1 MVLYGT
7 SPQKQTMKISFR
19 LIILLTLSVNA
30 VMLVATFFILRQL
43 EANLLKATRDEIRA
57 HAATLQIALEEDYA
71 TGRSLDATRLI
82 NRLSENAN
90 IYGAILFNAKGQIEV
105 VTNNLTAK
113 EISYL
118 KEVQHVLQTAQST
131 EITRR
136 LNEQDVFSVISPI
149 KNGEGV
155 VGAIEIAQPISFI
168 HAEVVRERWNIALTA
183 ASLCIAILLVVSLVL
198 HFNLTRPVQVL
209 LKGAIAVGKGDLSHR
224 VSVPRSSGELVQLA
238 AEFNRM
244 ATHLDE
250 QREALAREAEEKLNL
265 ERKLRHNEQL
275 AAVGRLAAGVAHE
288 MGAPLQVIDGRAK
301 QLQER
306 SESNLETRQRNL
318 TIIRTQA
325 ERIARIVRQML
336 NLARPYKLQIA
347 PIKLADLV
355 HEVTDA
361 VEISAGTNGVEIQVH
376 CDAEIIIEV
385 DAELILQALL
395 NVCQNA
401 IQAMPTGGKLTIEC
415 LVDATGSDPLIKIT
429 DTGPGI
435 HPDHL
440 AHIFD
445 PFFTTKEVGHG
456 TGLGLAV
463 ASRIITEHGGHI
475 EVENR
480 AAGGVTFYI
489 YLPQRKAENSYYE
502 SSIPNC

>member
-1 MVLYGT
+1 
-7 SPQKQTMKISFR
+7 MKISFR

-57 HAATLQIALEEDYA
+57 HATTLQIALEEDYA

-82 NRLSENAN
+82 NRLSENTN
-90 IYGAILFNAKGQIEV
+90 IYGAILFNAKGQVEAI
-105 VTNNLTAK
+105 TNNLTAQ

-118 KEVQHVLQTAQST
+118 GEVRHVLQSAQST
-131 EITRR
+131 ELTRQ
-136 LNEQDVFSVISPI
+136 LNGQDVFSVISPI
-149 KNGEGV
+149 RNAGAV

-168 HAEVVRERWNIALTA
+168 RAEVIRERQTIALTA
-183 ASLCIAILLVVSLVL
+183 AGLCLAILLVVSLVL
-198 HFNLTRPVQVL
+198 HFNLTRPVQSL
-209 LKGAIAVGKGDLSHR
+209 LTGAMAIGKGDLSHR
-224 VSVPRSSGELVQLA
+224 VSVPRSSGELLRLA

-244 ATHLDE
+244 AAYLVE
-250 QREALAREAEEKLNL
+250 QREALAREAEEKVSL

-275 AAVGRLAAGVAHE
+275 ASVGRLAAGVAHE

-306 SESNLETRQRNL
+306 SEINLETRQRNL

-336 NLARPYKLQIA
+336 NLARPYNLQSAPTKLTGLI
-347 PIKLADLV
+347 
-355 HEVTDA
+355 HEITDA
-361 VEISAGTNGVEIQVH
+361 VEISASTNGVKVEVH
-376 CDAEIIIEV
+376 CDAEIMIEV
-385 DAELILQALL
+385 DAGLILQALL

-401 IQAMPTGGKLTIEC
+401 IQAMPAGGTLTIEC
-415 LVDATGSDPLIKIT
+415 LIDSAGSDPLIKIT

-435 HPDHL
+435 RPEHL
-440 AHIFD
+440 DHIFD

-463 ASRIITEHGGHI
+463 SSRIIAEHGGHI

-480 AAGGVTFYI
+480 AEGGVAFYI
-489 YLPQRKAENSYYE
+489 YLPQPKPEMTIYE
-502 SSIPNC
+502 SSISHR